1 MPAEDDAVAFG
12 EPLDVLADALDRAG
26 SLMAEEQRQRV
37 APAVFLDRVQVAV
50 TDAGRVDP
58 HENLARPG
66 IVDDDLFERDLAG
79 RGEDYAL
86 VSHERSRSRTECPP
100 ASASPRSISAIRFW
114 ISSSTPRVPPT
125 ASA

>member
-1 MPAEDDAVAFG
+1 MT
-12 EPLDVLADALDRAG
+12 
-26 SLMAEEQRQRV
+26 
-37 APAVFLDRVQVAV
+37 PAVLLDHVQVAV
-50 TDAGRVDP
+50 ADAGRVDP
-58 HENLARPG
+58 HEHLARPG
-66 IVDDDLFERDLAG
+66 VVDDDLLERDLAG